1 MSIREKTL
9 EKAKAAV
16 CKDRQETYGPIE
28 DSFKE
33 IGGLWSAYL
42 DIKLSNNQVA
52 MMMVLLKVARSKH
65 KISYMDNYVDIAGY
79 AACASEMA
87 SCEKVDHDVD
97 YKSDITQKPFPGYR
111 PGSISTLSEEIKRS
125 RS

>member
-1 MSIREKTL
+1 MNIREKTL
-9 EKAKAAV
+9 EKAKEAV

-42 DIKLSNNQVA
+42 GIELSNNRVA

-87 SCEKVDHDVD
+87 YREEAVCDDVEK
-97 YKSDITQKPFPGYR
+97 SFPG
-111 PGSISTLSEEIKRS
+111 SKLTIT
-125 RS
+125 